1 MTTVGPTLLTPRLRM
16 RPLRASDAERLHHH
30 WNEPGIRRN
39 LFDDEPV
46 IAAMVVALTERSDLD
61 FAMRGYGLWTLVAR
75 DARDSRLLGVCGLRW
90 TRDGIQMISS
100 VEEGHRGE
108 GLALE
113 ACRAVLDYAFG
124 SLGLDRVI
132 ATMDENA
139 ESSIQLSER
148 LGMVR
153 TGKVDHVLHYEARAV
168 PPEE

>member
-1 MTTVGPTLLTPRLRM
+1 MTTAGPILLTPRLRM
-16 RPLRASDAERLHHH
+16 RPLRASDAERLHEH
-30 WNEPGIRRN
+30 WNDPGIRRN

-61 FAMRGYGLWTLVAR
+61 FAMRGYGFWTLVPR
-75 DARDSRLLGVCGLRW
+75 SSRNGKLLGVCGLRW
-90 TRDGIQMISS
+90 SRDGIRMISS

-124 SLGLDRVI
+124 TLGLDRVI
-132 ATMDENA
+132 AAMDEHA
-139 ESSIQLSER
+139 ESSIQLCER

-153 TGKVDHVLHYEARAV
+153 TGTTDHLVHFEARAV
-168 PPEE
+168 PPA

>member
-30 WNEPGIRRN
+30 WNDPGIRRN

-61 FAMRGYGLWTLVAR
+61 FAMRGYGFWTLVSRSAG
-75 DARDSRLLGVCGLRW
+75 DGRLLGVCGLSW
-90 TRDGIQMISS
+90 TPDGVRMISS

-124 SLGLDRVI
+124 NLGLDRVI
-132 ATMDENA
+132 AAMDENA
-139 ESSIQLSER
+139 ESSIQLCER

-153 TGKVDHVLHYEARAV
+153 TGTVDHLVHFEARPVA
-168 PPEE
+168 PE

>member
-1 MTTVGPTLLTPRLRM
+1 MTTAGPTLLTPRLRM
-16 RPLRASDAERLHHH
+16 RPLRASDAERLHEH
-30 WNEPGIRRN
+30 WNDPGIRRN

-61 FAMRGYGLWTLVAR
+61 FAMRGYGFWTLVPRSAPNG
-75 DARDSRLLGVCGLRW
+75 RLLGVCGLRW
-90 TRDGIQMISS
+90 SRDGIRMISS

-124 SLGLDRVI
+124 SLRLDRVI
-132 ATMDENA
+132 ATMDEHA
-139 ESSIQLSER
+139 EASIQLCER

-153 TGKVDHVLHYEARAV
+153 TGQTGHLVHFEARAV
-168 PPEE
+168 PPE

>member
-1 MTTVGPTLLTPRLRM
+1 ILLTPRLRM
-16 RPLRASDAERLHHH
+16 RPLRASDAERLHQH
-30 WNEPGIRRN
+30 WNDPGIRRN

-61 FAMRGYGLWTLVAR
+61 FAIRGYGFWTLTPR
-75 DARDSRLLGVCGLRW
+75 SSPNGRLLGVCGLRW
-90 TRDGIQMISS
+90 SRDGIRMVSS

-124 SLGLDRVI
+124 TLGLDRVV
-132 ATMDENA
+132 ASADESA
-139 ESSIQLSER
+139 EASIQLCER

-153 TGKVDHVLHYEARAV
+153 TGQSGTHVQFEARAV
-168 PPEE
+168 PPE